1 MNKKRNLGRNII
13 ISGAG
18 SGIGQETAKLL
29 AKSDFNL
36 ILLGRDKQ
44 KLVETKYLIDETH
57 SNSNVKIYVC
67 DISSEKSID
76 QCFLKIHKS
85 FSKIFGLVNNAGIN
99 LSREDI
105 VHTNV
110 DDWKSVLETNLSGTY
125 YLTKKTIPLMIEEKE
140 GSIVNISSIAGILGM
155 RNRFSYSV
163 TKSALLGFTRSISVD
178 YAKHKIRS
186 NCICPGYISTPLTEK
201 MLNSL
206 SKKDYQAL
214 VAKHPLGIG
223 KELYVAEAIKF
234 LLSEKSK
241 WITGAN
247 IPVDGGY
254 SLGRD

>member
-1 MNKKRNLGRNII
+1 MNKKSNLGKNII

-18 SGIGQETAKLL
+18 SGIGKETAKLL
-29 AKSDFNL
+29 AKSEFNL
-36 ILLGRDKQ
+36 ILLGRNEQ
-44 KLVETKYLIDETH
+44 KLAETKYQIEE
-57 SNSNVKIYVC
+57 SQPNSTVAIYAC

-76 QCFLKIHKS
+76 ECFLKIHKS

-99 LSREDI
+99 LAREDI
-105 VHTNV
+105 VKTKV

-125 YLTKKTIPLMIEEKE
+125 FLTKKTIPLMIKEKE

-155 RNRFSYSV
+155 KNRFSYSV

-178 YAKHKIRS
+178 YAAHKIRS
-186 NCICPGYISTPLTEK
+186 NCICPGYIKTPLTEK
-201 MLNSL
+201 MINSL

-214 VAKHPLGIG
+214 VTKHPLGLG
-223 KELYVAEAIKF
+223 KELYVAEAIEF